1 MKSVN
6 KSSTNGKLERLAE
19 KHGSECIPAD
29 EYFNAI
35 WTPEHERLEQK
46 ANALFAE
53 LNDGTRDEDGVWK
66 EVWQRME
73 ADERKMEEGLNAKSG
88 IGKQRHHQ

>member
-1 MKSVN
+1 MRNSN
-6 KSSTNGKLERLAE
+6 SISADEKLKRLAD

-29 EYFNAI
+29 EYFDAI

-46 ANALFAE
+46 ANALFAK
-53 LNDGTRDEDGVWK
+53 LNDGTRDEDEVWK

-73 ADERKMEEGLNAKSG
+73 AAAGA
-88 IGKQRHHQ
+88 